1 MHYFM
6 GIDGGGS
13 NLRVLIVDADMNQLA
28 LVRGATANPS
38 IIGFDAL
45 KILLEKTIAEA
56 LADAKLNRMDALA
69 IGIAGAPASRSAAWL
84 RKTIAN
90 ILPET
95 QIVVSSDDEIA
106 LVGALGERQGIL
118 ILAGTGSI
126 GYGRNAAGESLRV
139 GGWGYIL
146 GDGGSGYCLGSQA
159 LQLLAQAD
167 DNPFGEQSAIIAK
180 LRQEPHFAN
189 RNSIIAWLYSERE
202 TVVARV
208 ATLAEVVLEAAA
220 EGDSEALSMIEEGA
234 AFLENWVELLKR
246 RLKMPTAR
254 IAFAGSLLSHDTLL
268 CRKLMADL
276 EILERPVAQYEPV
289 FGAALL
295 AKLDFEKDI

>member
-45 KILLEKTIAEA
+45 KILLEKSIVGA
-56 LADAKLNRMDALA
+56 LSNAKLNRVDAVA

-90 ILPET
+90 ILPEIH
-95 QIVVSSDDEIA
+95 IVVSSDDEIA

-126 GYGRNAAGESLRV
+126 GYGRNAAGESLQV

-146 GDGGSGYCLGSQA
+146 GDGGSGYFLGSQA
-159 LQLLAQAD
+159 LQLLVQAED
-167 DNPFGEQSAIIAK
+167 DPFGEQSAMIDK

-189 RNSIIAWLYSERE
+189 RNSLITWLYSERDS
-202 TVVARV
+202 TVARV

-220 EGDSEALSMIEEGA
+220 EGDVEALSIIEEGA
-234 AFLENWVELLKR
+234 AFLANWVQLLKR

-268 CRKLMADL
+268 CRQLMANL

-289 FGAALL
+289 FGAGLL
-295 AKLDFEKDI
+295 AKLDFEKNV